1 MNTINH
7 LVYFSVYKNH
17 VLHEFFKIII
27 SIFES
32 FLNDG
37 EDDRPVIESVNS
49 RSDKLSIYV
58 SNLKSDYEELTAVLK
73 TPRKIIIS
81 DEIIIKNKNC
91 IRILGDI
98 KRLISVQYNNTHS
111 ASSILL
117 YNEFRIYKNLS
128 KLSYEEVSS
137 QITIL
142 TKKMNTIEYHTS
154 CVELKIDTL
163 LTNLSNE
170 NDLLSSLLSERK
182 QKKESTEYSA
192 LPARLKCRTS
202 YYNLIEYANAMI
214 NYDRSTDYNTLVNKL
229 NAEIN
234 PLNTSMRNRNK
245 KDDRP
250 IIESL
255 DIENEN
261 KNISIEEK

>member
-7 LVYFSVYKNH
+7 LIYFSAYRNH
-17 VLHEFFKIII
+17 VLHEFLKIII
-27 SIFES
+27 SVFES
-32 FLNDG
+32 FLDDG
-37 EDDRPVIESVNS
+37 EDDRPVIESVDI
-49 RSDKLSIYV
+49 RSDELSAYV
-58 SNLKSDYEELTAVLK
+58 SNLKSDYEEFTDVLK
-73 TPRKIIIS
+73 TPRKLIVS
-81 DEIIIKNKNC
+81 NEIIIKNKNC

-98 KRLISVQYNNTHS
+98 KRLINVQYNNTHS

-128 KLSYEEVSS
+128 RLSYEEVSS

-142 TKKMNTIEYHTS
+142 TKKMNTDKFHTS
-154 CVELKIDTL
+154 CTELKLDTL
-163 LTNLSNE
+163 LTNLSGE
-170 NDLLSSLLSERK
+170 NNQLSSLLSERK
-182 QKKESTEYSA
+182 EKKELTEFSA
-192 LPARLKCRTS
+192 LPARMKCRTS

-250 IIESL
+250 VIESL
-255 DIENEN
+255 DMKNEN
-261 KNISIEEK
+261 IPTEEK